1 VTSALALLDVGLLRD
16 GRWILHD
23 IDWEVRDG
31 ERWIVLGPNGSGKTS
46 LVRIASFQTHPTKGT
61 VVVLGQEL
69 GRVNIWKL
77 RNRIGLASSALADQL
92 RPTLTALD
100 VVVTAKNGA
109 LEPWWHRYDDAD
121 HAAATACLERM
132 GVAHFAAREFGT
144 LSSGERQRVLLARTL
159 MGSPG
164 VILLDE
170 PSAGLDLGGREGLVR
185 SLADL
190 AADPDAPP
198 VVFVTHHVEEIP
210 PGFTHLLLLRDG
222 TIAWRG
228 ALDEGL
234 TSAALSDLFGLPLR
248 LRHADG
254 RYSAVAVEAAE

>member
-1 VTSALALLDVGLLRD
+1 MTAALSLRGVGLTRD
-16 GRWILHD
+16 GRDLLD
-23 IDWEVRDG
+23 GIDWEVRAG

-46 LVRIASFQTHPTKGT
+46 LVRIASFQTHPTRGD
-61 VVVLGQEL
+61 VAVLGQQL
-69 GRVNIWKL
+69 GHVNVRKL

-92 RPTLTALD
+92 RPTLSAED

-109 LEPWWHRYDDAD
+109 LEPWWHVYDDD
-121 HAAATACLERM
+121 DRAAARACLARM

-159 MGSPG
+159 LGKPG

-170 PSAGLDLGGREGLVR
+170 PSAGLDLGGREDLVR

-190 AADPDAPP
+190 ATDPSSPP

-210 PGFTHLLLLRDG
+210 PGFTHMLLLR
-222 TIAWRG
+222 
-228 ALDEGL
+228 EGRIVGCGPLHETL
-234 TSAALSDLFGLPLR
+234 TEDALSELFGLALR
-248 LRHADG
+248 LRCEDG
-254 RYSAVAVEAAE
+254 RWSAIAV